1 MVQKVILLGILGIA
15 AWQDWRKKKV
25 SAGLLAGAGIAGL
38 LCYGYF
44 RQITAKDMFLGAA
57 IGAVLLLLGFV
68 TGEKIG
74 YGDGAL
80 VLVCGIF
87 LGFTANLQ
95 LFCIALVLV
104 EAAALFLIVIKR
116 KGRRYQIPFIP
127 FLLAG
132 YLLLLI

>member
-1 MVQKVILLGILGIA
+1 MVQKVVLLGILGIA

-25 SAGLLAGAGIAGL
+25 SARLLVGGGIAGL
-38 LCYGYF
+38 LCCWHF
-44 RQITAKDMFLGAA
+44 RQIGAEDMLLGAA
-57 IGAVLLLLGFV
+57 LGAGLLLLGFL

-95 LFCIALVLV
+95 LLCTSLILLG
-104 EAAALFLIVIKR
+104 AAALFLVTVKR

-132 YLLLLI
+132 YLLLFI

>member
-1 MVQKVILLGILGIA
+1 MVQKVVLLGILGIA
-15 AWQDWRKKKV
+15 SWQDWKKKKV
-25 SAGLLAGAGIAGL
+25 SARLLVGAGMAGL
-38 LCYGYF
+38 LCYGCF
-44 RQITAKDMFLGAA
+44 RQITALDMLFGTA
-57 IGAVLLLLGFV
+57 IGAGLLLLGFV

-74 YGDGAL
+74 YGDGGL

-87 LGFTANLQ
+87 LGFAANLQ
-95 LFCIALVLV
+95 LLCTALVFV
-104 EAAALFLIVIKR
+104 EAAALFLIVVKR

>member
-1 MVQKVILLGILGIA
+1 MVKKVTLLGILGLA
-15 AWQDWRKKKV
+15 AWQDVRNRKV
-25 SAGLLAGAGIAGL
+25 SVRLLGGAAIAGL
-38 LCYGYF
+38 LCFGCF
-44 RQITAKDMFLGAA
+44 RQITAADMLLGSA

-74 YGDGAL
+74 YGDGVL

-87 LGFTANLQ
+87 LGFAENLQ
-95 LFCIALVLV
+95 LLCAALVLV
-104 EAAALFLIVIKR
+104 EAVGLFLIIVKR
-116 KGRRYQIPFIP
+116 KGRRHRIPFIP